1 MYFFHAGNQ
10 MQESLSQER
19 LLKET
24 SDNSD
29 PALCSGTSG
38 ISALSSLCTAYAS
51 DSEDDKPSGTNLEF
65 SVPILTLLLP
75 RVILVCHTILIN
87 VGLEN
92 LVQEPL
98 IIP

>member
-1 MYFFHAGNQ
+1 

-98 IIP
+98 IIPYVSFFLF